1 MLSIVIQLYILS
13 EPKIKQCRTLI
24 IHAAL
29 NMWHDPID
37 VSEIFLVH
45 LTPFAEVG
53 WLWLALVAVILGFP
67 TWCHC
72 RLRGLELGSRWCY
85 GVLKNARLLHELKML
100 SFFVMHSK
108 EAKTTQDLAALADL
122 CWCSKDKTK
131 YAHCGTGIQG
141 KKLFAVRMEW
151 KQTGRHWPQ
160 GCVF

>member
-13 EPKIKQCRTLI
+13 EPKIKQCGTLI
-24 IHAAL
+24 IHTAL

-53 WLWLALVAVILGFP
+53 WLWLTLVAVILGFP

-85 GVLKNARLLHELKML
+85 GVLKMPDCCMNLRCCHFLLCTAKKQKLLRTWQHWLIYVDVQRTKQ
-100 SFFVMHSK
+100 SMH
-108 EAKTTQDLAALADL
+108 TVALAFRERSCL
-122 CWCSKDKTK
+122 
-131 YAHCGTGIQG
+131 
-141 KKLFAVRMEW
+141 R
-151 KQTGRHWPQ
+151 
-160 GCVF
+160 